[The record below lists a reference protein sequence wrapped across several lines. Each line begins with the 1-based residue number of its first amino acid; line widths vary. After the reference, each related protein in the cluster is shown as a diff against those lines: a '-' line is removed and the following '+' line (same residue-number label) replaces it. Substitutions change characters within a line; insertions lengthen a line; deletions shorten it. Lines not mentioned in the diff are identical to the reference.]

1 MSNDLHFLS
10 AILTRSG
17 GHGLK
22 SSTDI
27 SSGRLTNIRRTIHNR
42 RRADTSDACPG
53 VTFLVDLLGSA
64 LIEAVRLLLIGDPTV
79 WEITLRS
86 LRVSLTA
93 TVLSLAIG
101 VPFGAW
107 LALANFPGRRLLL
120 ALVNTG
126 MGLPPV
132 VAGLLITMML
142 WRSGP
147 FGQFGLLYTP
157 TAIVVAQFLL
167 AAPIVTG
174 LSAASVQQ
182 LNPKLR
188 LQILALGA
196 SRPQYFWLL
205 IREARLPLL
214 AAVMAGFGAVIS
226 EVGAAMMVGGNIAGQ
241 TRVLTTAMV
250 QETSQGRFQVALALG
265 LILLILVYLVN
276 LTFTVVQQRGRPL

>member
-1 MSNDLHFLS
+1 M
-10 AILTRSG
+10 
-17 GHGLK
+17 
-22 SSTDI
+22 
-27 SSGRLTNIRRTIHNR
+27 
-42 RRADTSDACPG
+42 
-53 VTFLVDLLGSA
+53 DLLGSA
-64 LIEAVRLLLIGDPTV
+64 IIEALRLLLTGDPTV

-86 LRVSLTA
+86 LRISLTA

-101 VPFGAW
+101 VPFGAC
-107 LALANFPGRRLLL
+107 LALASFPGRRLLL

-174 LSAASVQQ
+174 LSAASIQQ

-196 SRPQYFWLL
+196 SRPQYLWLL

-214 AAVMAGFGAVIS
+214 AAAMAGFGAVIS

-250 QETSQGRFQVALALG
+250 LETSQGRFQVALALG
-265 LILLILVYLVN
+265 LILLVLVYLVN